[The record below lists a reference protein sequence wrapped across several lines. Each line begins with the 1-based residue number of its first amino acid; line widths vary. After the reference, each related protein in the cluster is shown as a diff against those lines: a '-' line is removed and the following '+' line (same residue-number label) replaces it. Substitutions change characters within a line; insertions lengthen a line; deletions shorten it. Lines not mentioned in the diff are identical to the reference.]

1 MPTVPVPQY
10 ERQSVD
16 RQGPVNVANIQQ
28 RPSGLDAIA
37 EFGSNLS
44 GVIQEQKHKTDLAFA
59 QNALLGFNKQADD
72 LINNPQTGLV
82 TKQGAQALGQ
92 SEQVSGQLSQLAD
105 KAYSAIPDGPVK
117 DQFRGQFEQAG
128 QQVSS
133 RAKTYEIGQRQQFE
147 AGQFQGLISNLQQ
160 QAENS
165 FDDNQG
171 FIDANL
177 MARDQIMAYGQTHG
191 QSPEEI
197 EANWVNFRDKSSKAA
212 LTAQLTA
219 GRYDQFIQKNGEPS
233 DLGGASRFT
242 SHGNSSPARGLRNNN
257 PGNIEA
263 SDANP
268 WEGQTGSDGRFAKFE
283 TPEHGIRAL
292 GKNLLSYQRQG
303 INTVAD
309 VVNRWAPA
317 ADGND
322 TNSYISAL
330 CKNLGVGAND
340 QLDMTNPST
349 LAALCAGIVNHEN
362 GNQPY
367 SEEQINTGVSAALGL
382 SALNS
387 SKRRTGNAA
396 FDAASP
402 AAQGQY
408 LRQAQ
413 AMQNEQRALYAQQI
427 GSSIKDAYSA
437 LDEGLRPSQMPTQND
452 FIQAYGPLKGTKQW
466 QDMQDQV
473 RYGAVI
479 GAAKDMSPSG
489 RQDVLERLRPN
500 DPNEPNFA
508 ANQQRWV
515 KMKTKFG
522 ELDKEWDRNQGRKMV
537 SNAINNGV
545 ALDPANK
552 NNKDAADSYFDN
564 QFSNFN
570 INDNDQVNSVATF
583 VTKTGVI
590 PTRLS
595 SVFNAASVSKDPN
608 VAIPAADL
616 VSRIYDSNP
625 AALSGMPKEKQS
637 FYLNAKRL
645 RDAGV
650 NADNAVEQAY
660 NLAYNQ
666 TDAMKTQLASE
677 QGSSSYKKDRLS
689 AASDFVGERSQFF
702 RIDPSAKD
710 ANPEATS
717 FRNDYESLYDLNF
730 RISGG
735 DPDIAKKMTH
745 QQVARTWSIS
755 EVNGQAQLMKYAP
768 EALYQGGPQ
777 GWQAQQW
784 NEEKN
789 ILLYGMPKPIAPTA
803 VGGSLGR
810 VATSSVETPKAKVKG
825 DVILVPDVST
835 PRNGDYAIM
844 ISGKDSD
851 GIPTLQPYFDENGR
865 QLRYRPDLQS
875 WQPYQQMLTD
885 DKAGVEHTMQKAQER
900 RGFYDAHREF
910 DVQYEEGHKQRI
922 EKQKTQLKN
931 YFRWGKE

>member
-28 RPSGLDAIA
+28 RPGGLDAIA

-59 QNALLGFNKQADD
+59 QNALLDFNKQADD

-402 AAQGQY
+402 TAQGQY

-427 GSSIKDAYSA
+427 GSSVKDAYSA

-508 ANQQRWV
+508 ANQQRWD
-515 KMKTKFG
+515 KMQSKFKQ
-522 ELDKEWDRNQGRKMV
+522 LDVEWEKGQGVNRFN
-537 SNAINNGV
+537 SSLQNNFP
-545 ALDPANK
+545 LDPNDKSNQA
-552 NNKDAADSYFDN
+552 AADHYFD
-564 QFSNFN
+564 QSVAPDFN
-570 INDNDQVNSVATF
+570 IKSDESLSQVANITTKSGILPTQIKTMLTAGAT
-583 VTKTGVI
+583 
-590 PTRLS
+590 
-595 SVFNAASVSKDPN
+595 SKDPAVVVPMARMYGQIFDN
-608 VAIPAADL
+608 
-616 VSRIYDSNP
+616 NP
-625 AALSGMPKEKQS
+625 AAVTNLDKGAMA
-637 FYLNAKRL
+637 FYAKVYAYDR
-645 RDAGV
+645 AGV
-650 NADNAVEQAY
+650 PADKAVDMSYSQVYEQDDR
-660 NLAYNQ
+660 NKQ
-666 TDAMKTQLASE
+666 MISTKQRD
-677 QGSSSYKKDRLS
+677 KDYLKGRES
-689 AASDFVGERSQFF
+689 AAQSN
-702 RIDPSAKD
+702 ISALTS
-710 ANPEATS
+710 ATS
-717 FRNDYESLYDLNF
+717 FTPSASDPSRSNLQYQRDYQTIYDANF
-730 RISGG
+730 AQTGG
-735 DPDIAKKMTH
+735 DAGQAEAMTN
-745 QQVARTWSIS
+745 AMIRNTWGVSS
-755 EVNGQAQLMKYAP
+755 VNGSPEIMKYAP
-768 EALYQGGPQ
+768 EAVYGVNNGSGNWIQG
-777 GWQAQQW
+777 QW
-784 NEEKN
+784 GNEKRE
-789 ILLYGMPKPIAPTA
+789 LLDKSF
-803 VGGSLGR
+803 GGQRDDTDL
-810 VATSSVETPKAKVKG
+810 V
-825 DVILVPDVST
+825 LVPDAVT
-835 PRNGDYAIM
+835 PRDQSYSVMVRQKNAEGYD
-844 ISGKDSD
+844 DVR
-851 GIPTLQPYFDENGR
+851 PYYGETGMPVRFK
-865 QLRYRPDLQS
+865 PD
-875 WQPYQQMLTD
+875 
-885 DKAGVEHTMQKAQER
+885 
-900 RGFYDAHREF
+900 
-910 DVQYEEGHKQRI
+910 
-922 EKQKTQLKN
+922 QKTSPMYKATMGFQQQRVEAAKEQRQKSETVTSSGFTNDTGYQPPDFTKPFGAGIANQLPSN
-931 YFRWGKE
+931 ITAGGK

>member
-16 RQGPVNVANIQQ
+16 RPGPVNVANIQQ
-28 RPSGLDAIA
+28 RPGALDAIA
-37 EFGSNLS
+37 DFGNNLS

-59 QNALLGFNKQADD
+59 QNALLDFNKQADD

-92 SEQVSGQLSQLAD
+92 SQQVAGQLSEIAD

-117 DQFRGQFEQAG
+117 DQFRVQFQQAG

-147 AGQFQGLISNLQQ
+147 QGQFQGLITNLQQ

-177 MARDQIMAYGQTHG
+177 TARDQIMAYGQTHG

-233 DLGGASRFT
+233 DLGGVTRFT

-268 WEGQTGSDGRFAKFE
+268 WEGQIGSDGRFAKFE

-303 INTVAD
+303 VDTVTD

-317 ADGND
+317 SDGND

-330 CKNLGVGAND
+330 CKTLGVGAND
-340 QLDMTNPST
+340 QLDMTNPRT
-349 LAALCAGIVNHEN
+349 LAALCAGIVSHEN

-367 SEEQINTGVSAALGL
+367 TEDQINTGVSAALGL

-402 AAQGQY
+402 SAQGAF

-427 GSSIKDAYSA
+427 GSSVKDAYAA
-437 LDEGLRPSQMPTQND
+437 LDEGFRPSQMPTQND
-452 FIQAYGPLKGTKQW
+452 FLQAYGPLKGAKQW

-473 RYGAVI
+473 KYGAVI

-508 ANQQRWV
+508 ANQQRWD
-515 KMKTKFG
+515 KMQAKFKQ
-522 ELDKEWDRNQGRKMV
+522 LDAEWEKGQGVNRFT
-537 SNAINNGV
+537 SSLQNNFP
-545 ALDPANK
+545 LDPTDK
-552 NNKDAADSYFDN
+552 NNQAAADHYFDQQVAPDFNLRSDDSLN
-564 QFSNFN
+564 QVAN
-570 INDNDQVNSVATF
+570 ITTKSGILPTQIKTMLTAGAT
-583 VTKTGVI
+583 
-590 PTRLS
+590 
-595 SVFNAASVSKDPN
+595 SKDPAVVVPMARMYGQIFDN
-608 VAIPAADL
+608 
-616 VSRIYDSNP
+616 NP
-625 AALSGMPKEKQS
+625 AAVTNLDKGAMA
-637 FYLNAKRL
+637 FYAKVYAYDR
-645 RDAGV
+645 AGV
-650 NADNAVEQAY
+650 PADKAVDMSYSQVYEQDDRTK
-660 NLAYNQ
+660 Q
-666 TDAMKTQLASE
+666 MISTKQRD
-677 QGSSSYKKDRLS
+677 KDYLKGRES
-689 AASDFVGERSQFF
+689 AAQSN
-702 RIDPSAKD
+702 ISALTS
-710 ANPEATS
+710 ATS
-717 FRNDYESLYDLNF
+717 FTPSASDPSRSNLQYQRDYQTIYDANF
-730 RISGG
+730 AQTGG
-735 DPDIAKKMTH
+735 DAGQAEAMTN
-745 QQVARTWSIS
+745 AMIRNTWGVSS
-755 EVNGQAQLMKYAP
+755 VNGSPEIMKYAP
-768 EALYQGGPQ
+768 EAVYGVNNGSGNWIQG
-777 GWQAQQW
+777 QW
-784 NEEKN
+784 GNEKRELLDKSFGGQRDDTDLVLVPDAVTPRDQSYSVMVRQKN
-789 ILLYGMPKPIAPTA
+789 AEGYEDVRPYYGETGMPVRFKPDQKTSPMYKATM
-803 VGGSLGR
+803 GFQQQR
-810 VATSSVETPKAKVKG
+810 VEAAKEQRQQSETATSSGFTNDTSYQP
-825 DVILVPDVST
+825 PDFTKPFGAGIANQLPSNIT
-835 PRNGDYAIM
+835 AG
-844 ISGKDSD
+844 GK
-851 GIPTLQPYFDENGR
+851 
-865 QLRYRPDLQS
+865 
-875 WQPYQQMLTD
+875 
-885 DKAGVEHTMQKAQER
+885 
-900 RGFYDAHREF
+900 
-910 DVQYEEGHKQRI
+910 
-922 EKQKTQLKN
+922 
-931 YFRWGKE
+931 